1 MKPRP
6 RGTLLGEWVAGVLGL
21 LLVGMPL
28 MWCLTQLAINGGS
41 TSLSAAVTT
50 SFARSVGLAVV
61 VAAGAVLAG
70 WGPACVLARARAR
83 RAWLLWAVM
92 VPLVLPRYVT
102 YYAWSL
108 LLSPT
113 TGLGRYVSSHPDLA
127 QATHMVLATLT
138 LIFWSWPLAALLL
151 GRGQAALTPQV
162 LAMAELD
169 AGSWRRFFHVERAL
183 MVRPALLAFLVCFVL
198 ALSEFSTFHLA
209 GVETLGTQLAVIY
222 ELTGSD
228 LAVVRAAWPSMVL
241 AAIVALCLARWFR
254 ASLLRQA
261 PGAVGG
267 GAAPPWAR
275 WSLGVLLG
283 ASVLAPLGLLLANM
297 MGTEPLR
304 RFMSLHFDDLLY
316 SFLIAAITALLSY
329 GVAWGAMACLGH
341 RWLCWPVWTL
351 IFGVMFLPGSILA
364 AALLR
369 LLAFTPVT
377 EMLKET
383 WIVVALG
390 QVPRFAGVALIC
402 LCLAHTGRRA
412 QLCEM
417 AALDGAGPRQTW
429 RHITFPLGWRCFA
442 GAFLVVVALSVTEL
456 SATMVLL
463 PAGVPS
469 FAQRLL
475 NQMHYARDQQVIAS
489 SLLLVAAFSLVAGL
503 CVLLFR
509 SLIPW
514 RHVTLTLLL
523 TLGLSL
529 GGSGCER
536 TGPGGAGSRVVSVF
550 GKTGRGPGEFLY
562 PRAIARTPT
571 GQFLVIDKTG
581 RIQRFAA
588 DGRWLSVFTMPEIE
602 AGKPTGMS
610 VDADGSVYVADT
622 HYHRILV
629 FSPEGQLQASFGSL
643 GEEPGSFIY
652 PTDVAFGGD
661 GRIYVS
667 EYGGNDRIS
676 VFDEQFKLL
685 YTFGQPGHEEGR
697 LSRPSALCVDPARDI
712 LYVADACNHRVVR
725 YDLDGRLL
733 GSFGTVGTGAGE
745 LRYPYDLALMA
756 DGAIAVCEY
765 GNNRIQ
771 VFDAAGKSV
780 ALYGQAGRA
789 PGELAYPW
797 AIAVDDRERA
807 YVVDAGNN
815 RVQIWQ
821 L

>member
-1 MKPRP
+1 MKPRA
-6 RGTLLGEWVAGVLGL
+6 RGTLFGRLVAGVLGVL
-21 LLVGMPL
+21 LIGVPL
-28 MWCLTQLAINGGS
+28 MWCVTQGI
-41 TSLSAAVTT
+41 LSEAPAAVLSSVTV
-50 SFARSVGLAVV
+50 SFARSVGLAAA

-92 VPLVLPRYVT
+92 IPLILPRYVT

-113 TGLGRYVSSHPDLA
+113 TGLGRYVSSHPELA
-127 QATHMVLATLT
+127 QATHRVLATLT
-138 LIFWSWPLAALLL
+138 LVFWSWPLAALLL

-169 AGSWRRFFHVERAL
+169 AGPWRRFFRIELAL
-183 MVRPALLAFLVCFVL
+183 MARPALMAFLVCFVL

-209 GVETLGTQLAVIY
+209 GVETLGTQLAVLY

-228 LAVVRAAWPSMVL
+228 LAVVRAAWPSMIIAVM
-241 AAIVALCLARWFR
+241 VAFCLARWFR
-254 ASLLRQA
+254 VSLLSQS
-261 PGAVGG
+261 PGADGG
-267 GAAPPWAR
+267 SATPRWAR
-275 WSLGVLLG
+275 WSLGLLLG
-283 ASVLAPLGLLLANM
+283 TSVLMPLGLLLANM
-297 MGTEPLR
+297 TDGEALR
-304 RFMSLHFDDLLY
+304 RFVSLHFDDLLY
-316 SFLIAAITALLSY
+316 SFLIAATTALLSY
-329 GVAWGAMACLGH
+329 VVAWGAMACLGR

-364 AALLR
+364 GALLR
-369 LLAFTPVT
+369 LLAFSPAT
-377 EMLKET
+377 EMLQDS
-383 WIVVALG
+383 WLVVALG

-402 LCLAHTGRRA
+402 LCLAYTGRRA
-412 QLCEM
+412 RLCEM
-417 AALDGAGPRQTW
+417 AALDGASPGKIW

-489 SLLLVAAFSLVAGL
+489 SLLLLGAFSLVAGL

-509 SLIPW
+509 SIIPW
-514 RHVTLTLLL
+514 RHVTLMLALS
-523 TLGLSL
+523 LSL
-529 GGSGCER
+529 GIGGCEQHDSSAV
-536 TGPGGAGSRVVSVF
+536 GGRVISLF

-571 GQFLVIDKTG
+571 GEFLVIDKTG
-581 RIQRFAA
+581 RIQRF
-588 DGRWLSVFTMPEIE
+588 DPEGRWLSAFTMPEIE

-610 VDADGSVYVADT
+610 VNADGSIYVADT

-629 FSPEGQLQASFGSL
+629 FSIEGQLQASFGRL

-676 VFDEQFKLL
+676 VFDEQFEFL
-685 YTFGQPGHEEGR
+685 YSFGQPGHEEGH
-697 LSRPSALCVDPARDI
+697 LSRPSALCVDPAQDI

-725 YDLDGRLL
+725 YDLDGQVL
-733 GSFGTVGTGAGE
+733 GTFGSLGTEAGQ

-756 DGAIAVCEY
+756 DGSIAVCEY

-771 VFDAAGKSV
+771 VFDATGKSV
-780 ALYGQAGRA
+780 ALYGRAGRA
-789 PGELAYPW
+789 AGELAYPW
-797 AIAVDDRERA
+797 AIAVDDREQA

-815 RVQIWQ
+815 RVQVWQ